1 MAELKQ
7 EDIDMEVEIS
17 GEERSTPEQIRE
29 EQIKSAKQ
37 QAKAEAKGE
46 VDLDIEVEDDTPLPD
61 RNRDPLPP
69 EMVKELDE
77 DELTEYSDKVKLR
90 LSQMK
95 KVWHDE
101 RRAKEAADR
110 ERSEAI
116 ALAQKLFEEN
126 KKLKGTVNNH
136 ETALISSYKETA
148 SRNLDIAKREYREA
162 YEAGDADR
170 IVEAQEKLT
179 AAKIRAEQTERFKPN
194 PMQVEDAPAPII
206 QQTEVSRPDPK
217 VAAWHERN
225 PWFGQ
230 DRLMT
235 SLALGLHEEL
245 VANHGTAYATTDEYY
260 SRIDK
265 IMREK
270 FPEQFKEEI
279 KTQDGGGKPVQ
290 RTEAKPATVVAPASR
305 STSPKKIVLKKSEL
319 DLAKRFG
326 LTPEQYALEKIRLE
340 NLNG

>member
-1 MAELKQ
+1 MAELNQ
-7 EDIDMEVEIS
+7 EDVEVEIP
-17 GEERSTPEQIRE
+17 GEERTTPEQIRE

-37 QAKAEAKGE
+37 QTKRSEQSDSE
-46 VDLDIEVEDDTPLPD
+46 FDIQVEDDTPPSD
-61 RNRDPLPP
+61 RDRSPLPP

-110 ERSEAI
+110 ERAEAI
-116 ALAQKLFEEN
+116 AFAQKILEEN

-148 SRNLDIAKREYREA
+148 ARNLDIAKREYREA
-162 YEAGDADR
+162 YEAGDAEK

-194 PMQVEDAPAPII
+194 PVQEQEEIPA
-206 QQTEVSRPDPK
+206 QLTQRTEVPRPDPK

-245 VANHGTAYATTDEYY
+245 VATHGEAYATTDEYY

-265 IMREK
+265 LMRDK
-270 FPEQFKEEI
+270 FPEQFSQET

-290 RTEAKPATVVAPASR
+290 RTEVKPATVVAPASR